1 MARIHLGHIFHLAGA
16 PLLTEA
22 GGARALDIEDRFG
35 NFDVPKEADFVVVD
49 PNRTPGRTCRGRR
62 LAD

>member
-22 GGARALDIEDRFG
+22 GGARALDMEDRFG
-35 NFDVPKEADFVVVD
+35 NFDVGKKADFVVD